1 MAKDGSTD
9 FGWDSPIERPE
20 GVTDAER
27 SLKRLCDRS
36 FLSLWSHAGIYR
48 DQGKVGKGH
57 GKEVCDLL
65 VVFEDHIIIFS
76 DKDCKYPNTG
86 NAEHRLESLVST
98 QPSKNRRIRST
109 GLSGGAQAVSR
120 PPVPRSCLHAS
131 IPSCAAASG
140 QGEVPPR
147 HCCT

>member
-76 DKDCKYPNTG
+76 DKDC
-86 NAEHRLESLVST
+86 ST
-98 QPSKNRRIRST
+98 RTRGTLGASGVVGIDAPSKNRRIRST
-109 GLSGGAQAVSR
+109 GLSGGS
-120 PPVPRSCLHAS
+120 SS
-131 IPSCAAASG
+131 IPTTCSSIVPARIDPHCAAASG